1 VYGIEASSTGR
12 LSFEDFLKVM
22 KKMDIKISNT
32 NVNKRNGFY
41 NKKPLGKETI

>member
-1 VYGIEASSTGR
+1 MTEVYGIEANSAGR

-32 NVNKRNGFY
+32 NVIKSESDF
-41 NKKPLGKETI
+41 LIFT